1 MNTSNQK
8 HLECIIWMLNN
19 GASLENYIKF
29 MFSNFAKKLI
39 LQRFK
44 KLFSQNPHEINYKLL
59 QIK

>member
-1 MNTSNQK
+1 
-8 HLECIIWMLNN
+8 MLNN